1 MQSLDES
8 LHWMPKSVSLQ
19 RKIANDIKSD
29 EVVMICIK
37 NKVNE
42 LVIPHPITDF
52 IRKVYRNR
60 GVGYHTQLKAARV
73 ICKFL
78 NFIYRSIG
86 DDTKGYNE
94 LLNQGIR
101 GLKLKHGGDFITQ
114 LTYEGVSFKHSS
126 YCESVL
132 TKFY

>member
-42 LVIPHPITDF
+42 LLTTFH
-52 IRKVYRNR
+52 
-60 GVGYHTQLKAARV
+60 
-73 ICKFL
+73 
-78 NFIYRSIG
+78 RS
-86 DDTKGYNE
+86 
-94 LLNQGIR
+94 L
-101 GLKLKHGGDFITQ
+101 
-114 LTYEGVSFKHSS
+114 
-126 YCESVL
+126 
-132 TKFY
+132 